1 MNFFQR
7 RAGSPDAWSTA
18 SDSPTPTNSIAERPW
33 AKNALWQGQLEERTQ
48 LLGTEEES
56 SDRHSSDEENDVDL
70 EAVYQITP
78 EQKEYYI
85 KQFRTIQPDLK
96 GLISGQAAKVFF
108 EKSRIPVEELRHIWQ
123 LCDVT
128 KDGALSLPEF
138 AAAMHLVVVRR
149 NNIPLPPI
157 LPECLIPTNKFVDSC
172 QPAEADL
179 LHLDDDKDQP
189 DSIVNSNTVIADS
202 HNKSFKASEKKQQT
216 PSNSIGSHTGNSR
229 PTTIQTKKPHP
240 SSSNKGSTSSSSPIN
255 DLEIS
260 PTKSNK
266 ISSSKEWINQSSKEW
281 TKFTE
286 SPTSSSVSSPGLK
299 PANFDMQRTAQAV
312 GSDPQI
318 LHPVPLRITPV
329 TTENNDENESNRSS
343 FHRKSENYVY
353 EGGIITIRDADTSS
367 PKQYMVHRDSC
378 VQNDLRAIQRPQPKK
393 IQNKNCVFGAI
404 PPPPQR
410 EPLSLPN
417 NDAIDSA
424 PHVVM
429 KKQEVPP
436 PPPPRY
442 FSSSKKPS
450 DLFLF

>member
-1 MNFFQR
+1 M
-7 RAGSPDAWSTA
+7 
-18 SDSPTPTNSIAERPW
+18 
-33 AKNALWQGQLEERTQ
+33 EERTQ

-56 SDRHSSDEENDVDL
+56 SDRHSSDEDNDVDL

-78 EQKEYYI
+78 EQKDYYI

-96 GLISGQAAKVFF
+96 GLIAGQAAKVFF

-138 AAAMHLVVVRR
+138 AAAMHLVVARR

-157 LPECLIPTNKFVDSC
+157 LPECLIPSSKFFDSC

-179 LHLDDDKDQP
+179 LHLDDDKDHVEISTTVDGQH
-189 DSIVNSNTVIADS
+189 NSTFAKTVTTTKPI
-202 HNKSFKASEKKQQT
+202 H
-216 PSNSIGSHTGNSR
+216 GGHTGSNSR
-229 PTTIQTKKPHP
+229 PTTIQTKQHP
-240 SSSNKGSTSSSSPIN
+240 NNNNSNKGSTSSSSPVN
-255 DLEIS
+255 ELEIS

-266 ISSSKEWINQSSKEW
+266 IINANKEWCNQSSKEW

-286 SPTSSSVSSPGLK
+286 SPTSSLSSPGPK
-299 PANFDMQRTAQAV
+299 PVNFDMQRTAQAV

-329 TTENNDENESNRSS
+329 TTDNNNDDNDANRMSY
-343 FHRKSENYVY
+343 HRKSENYIY
-353 EGGIITIRDADTSS
+353 EGGIITIRDADTAS
-367 PKQYMVHRDSC
+367 PKQYALQRDSGI
-378 VQNDLRAIQRPQPKK
+378 QNDLRAIQRPQPKK
-393 IQNKNCVFGAI
+393 IQNKNSIGAI

-410 EPLSLPN
+410 ESLNN
-417 NDAIDSA
+417 NDTIDNA
-424 PHVVM
+424 PPTLM
-429 KKQEVPP
+429 KKQEAPP

-442 FSSSKKPS
+442 A
-450 DLFLF
+450 

>member
-1 MNFFQR
+1 M
-7 RAGSPDAWSTA
+7 
-18 SDSPTPTNSIAERPW
+18 
-33 AKNALWQGQLEERTQ
+33 
-48 LLGTEEES
+48 LGTEEES
-56 SDRHSSDEENDVDL
+56 SDRHSSEEENDVDL
-70 EAVYQITP
+70 EAVYQITS

-85 KQFRTIQPDLK
+85 KQFQRIQPDLK

-138 AAAMHLVVVRR
+138 AAAMHLVVARR

-157 LPECLIPTNKFVDSC
+157 LPECLIPNNQFFDTC

-179 LHLDDDKDQP
+179 LHLDDDKDQ
-189 DSIVNSNTVIADS
+189 VENSLGSTNAVSDI
-202 HNKSFKASEKKQQT
+202 HNSSFKAAASEKKQ
-216 PSNSIGSHTGNSR
+216 PSSLIGSHTGNSR
-229 PTTIQTKKPHP
+229 PTTIQTKVPHG
-240 SSSNKGSTSSSSPIN
+240 SSNKGSTSSSSPIN

-286 SPTSSSVSSPGLK
+286 SPTSSVSSPGPK

-312 GSDPQI
+312 VSDPQI

-329 TTENNDENESNRSS
+329 AVDTNDDNDSNRLSY
-343 FHRKSENYVY
+343 HRKSENYLY

-367 PKQYMVHRDSC
+367 PKQYAVQRDAGL
-378 VQNDLRAIQRPQPKK
+378 QNDLRAIQRPQPKK
-393 IQNKNCVFGAI
+393 IQNKNSIGAI

-410 EPLSLPN
+410 ESLTLNNSDATDNAPPVPL
-417 NDAIDSA
+417 
-424 PHVVM
+424 

-436 PPPPRY
+436 PPPPR
-442 FSSSKKPS
+442 
-450 DLFLF
+450 

>member
-1 MNFFQR
+1 M
-7 RAGSPDAWSTA
+7 
-18 SDSPTPTNSIAERPW
+18 
-33 AKNALWQGQLEERTQ
+33 
-48 LLGTEEES
+48 LGTEEES
-56 SDRHSSDEENDVDL
+56 SDRHSSEEDNDVDL

-138 AAAMHLVVVRR
+138 AAAMHLVVARR

-157 LPECLIPTNKFVDSC
+157 LPECLIPTNKFFDSC

-189 DSIVNSNTVIADS
+189 DSLSNSNSIIVDAHS
-202 HNKSFKASEKKQQT
+202 KSFKASEKKQPQP
-216 PSNSIGSHTGNSR
+216 PSNLIGSHTGNSR
-229 PTTIQTKKPHP
+229 PTTIQTKMP
-240 SSSNKGSTSSSSPIN
+240 SGSNKGSTSSSSPVN

-266 ISSSKEWINQSSKEW
+266 ISSSKEWINQTSKEW

-286 SPTSSSVSSPGLK
+286 SPTSVSSPAGLK

-329 TTENNDENESNRSS
+329 TTENNDESDSNRSS
-343 FHRKSENYVY
+343 YHRKSDNYVY

-367 PKQYMVHRDSC
+367 PKQYIVQRDSGL
-378 VQNDLRAIQRPQPKK
+378 QNDLRAIQRPQPKK
-393 IQNKNCVFGAI
+393 IQNKNSVGGIAI

-410 EPLSLPN
+410 EPLSLNN

-424 PHVVM
+424 PHVSM

-442 FSSSKKPS
+442 ALSNIQFS
-450 DLFLF
+450 FVYQN

>member
-1 MNFFQR
+1 M
-7 RAGSPDAWSTA
+7 
-18 SDSPTPTNSIAERPW
+18 AERPW

-56 SDRHSSDEENDVDL
+56 SDRHSSEEENDIDL

-138 AAAMHLVVVRR
+138 AAAMHLVVARR

-157 LPECLIPTNKFVDSC
+157 LPECLIPNSKFIDSC

-179 LHLDDDKDQP
+179 LHLDDDKEQIDGNTA
-189 DSIVNSNTVIADS
+189 NSKTNPILSDVHNSSFIASD
-202 HNKSFKASEKKQQT
+202 KKQ
-216 PSNSIGSHTGNSR
+216 PSSGSSSLIGSHTGNNR
-229 PTTIQTKKPHP
+229 MQTKIPHP
-240 SSSNKGSTSSSSPIN
+240 NNSNKDSTSSSSPVN

-260 PTKSNK
+260 PTKSAK
-266 ISSSKEWINQSSKEW
+266 IRSSKEWTNQGSKEW

-286 SPTSSSVSSPGLK
+286 SPTSSVSSPGPK
-299 PANFDMQRTAQAV
+299 PVNFDMQRTAQAV
-312 GSDPQI
+312 VSDPQI

-329 TTENNDENESNRSS
+329 TNENNNDGDESNRSS
-343 FHRKSENYVY
+343 YHRKSDNYVY

-367 PKQYMVHRDSC
+367 PKQQFTVQRDSG
-378 VQNDLRAIQRPQPKK
+378 DLRAIQRPQPKK
-393 IQNKNCVFGAI
+393 IQNKNSIGAI

-410 EPLSLPN
+410 ESLTMNN
-417 NDAIDSA
+417 NDTIDNA
-424 PHVVM
+424 PPALL
-429 KKQEVPP
+429 KKQEIPP
-436 PPPPRY
+436 PPPPR
-442 FSSSKKPS
+442 
-450 DLFLF
+450 

>member
-1 MNFFQR
+1 M
-7 RAGSPDAWSTA
+7 
-18 SDSPTPTNSIAERPW
+18 AERPW

-56 SDRHSSDEENDVDL
+56 SDRHSSEEENDIDL

-96 GLISGQAAKVFF
+96 GLISGPAAKVFF

-157 LPECLIPTNKFVDSC
+157 LPECLIPNSKFVDSC

-179 LHLDDDKDQP
+179 LHLDDDKEQT
-189 DSIVNSNTVIADS
+189 DSTKTNPILSDVHNS
-202 HNKSFKASEKKQQT
+202 SFVAAEKKQ
-216 PSNSIGSHTGNSR
+216 PNSSSSCSLAGSHTGNNR
-229 PTTIQTKKPHP
+229 MQTKMPHP
-240 SSSNKGSTSSSSPIN
+240 SGSNKDSTSSSSPIN

-260 PTKSNK
+260 PTKSAK
-266 ISSSKEWINQSSKEW
+266 IRTSKEWTNQGSKEW

-286 SPTSSSVSSPGLK
+286 SPTSTSVSSPGPK

-312 GSDPQI
+312 VSDPQI

-329 TTENNDENESNRSS
+329 TNDTNDDELNRQSY
-343 FHRKSENYVY
+343 HRKSDNYVY

-367 PKQYMVHRDSC
+367 PKQQYVIQRDSG

-393 IQNKNCVFGAI
+393 IPNKNSIGAI

-410 EPLSLPN
+410 ESLTLNN
-417 NDAIDSA
+417 NDTIDNA
-424 PHVVM
+424 PPILL
-429 KKQEVPP
+429 KKQDVPP
-436 PPPPRY
+436 PPPPR
-442 FSSSKKPS
+442 
-450 DLFLF
+450 

>member
-1 MNFFQR
+1 M
-7 RAGSPDAWSTA
+7 
-18 SDSPTPTNSIAERPW
+18 
-33 AKNALWQGQLEERTQ
+33 
-48 LLGTEEES
+48 LGTEEES
-56 SDRHSSDEENDVDL
+56 SDRHSSEEENDIDL
-70 EAVYQITP
+70 EAVYQITA

-138 AAAMHLVVVRR
+138 AAAMHLVVARR

-157 LPECLIPTNKFVDSC
+157 LPECLIPNAKFFDSC

-179 LHLDDDKDQP
+179 LHLDDDKEQVD
-189 DSIVNSNTVIADS
+189 NSGSGAGVGSSSSSSKTNPILNDV
-202 HNKSFKASEKKQQT
+202 HNSSFIASEKKQ
-216 PSNSIGSHTGNSR
+216 PKSSSSSNLVGSHTGNNR
-229 PTTIQTKKPHP
+229 MQTKIPHP
-240 SSSNKGSTSSSSPIN
+240 SNSNKDSTSSSSPIN

-260 PTKSNK
+260 PTKSAK
-266 ISSSKEWINQSSKEW
+266 VRASKEWTNQGSKEW

-286 SPTSSSVSSPGLK
+286 SPTSSVSSPGPK

-312 GSDPQI
+312 VSDPQI

-329 TTENNDENESNRSS
+329 TNDTNDDESNRVNY
-343 FHRKSENYVY
+343 HRKSDNYVY

-367 PKQYMVHRDSC
+367 PKQQYVIQRDSGL
-378 VQNDLRAIQRPQPKK
+378 QNDLRAIQRPQPKK
-393 IQNKNCVFGAI
+393 IQNKNSIGAI

-410 EPLSLPN
+410 ESLTLNNNNNNN
-417 NDAIDSA
+417 NDTIDNV
-424 PHVVM
+424 PPTLL
-429 KKQEVPP
+429 KKQDVPP
-436 PPPPRY
+436 PPPPR
-442 FSSSKKPS
+442 
-450 DLFLF
+450 

>member
-1 MNFFQR
+1 M
-7 RAGSPDAWSTA
+7 
-18 SDSPTPTNSIAERPW
+18 AERPW

-56 SDRHSSDEENDVDL
+56 SDRHSSDEENDIDL

-138 AAAMHLVVVRR
+138 AAAMHLVVARR

-157 LPECLIPTNKFVDSC
+157 LPECLIPNGKFFELC

-179 LHLDDDKDQP
+179 LHLDDDREQTLDGAASSKTNPILSDVHSTP
-189 DSIVNSNTVIADS
+189 FASAD
-202 HNKSFKASEKKQQT
+202 KKQ
-216 PSNSIGSHTGNSR
+216 SASSSSSSLIGSHTGNNR
-229 PTTIQTKKPHP
+229 MQTAAAAAAAAVAKIPHHAN
-240 SSSNKGSTSSSSPIN
+240 STKDSTSSSSPIN

-260 PTKSNK
+260 PTKSAK
-266 ISSSKEWINQSSKEW
+266 IRSSKEWTNQGSKEW

-286 SPTSSSVSSPGLK
+286 SPTSNVSSPGPK

-312 GSDPQI
+312 VSDPQI

-329 TTENNDENESNRSS
+329 TNDTGNDDESNRSS
-343 FHRKSENYVY
+343 YQRKSDNYVY

-367 PKQYMVHRDSC
+367 PKQQQFTVQRDAGLQS
-378 VQNDLRAIQRPQPKK
+378 DLRAIQRPQPKK
-393 IQNKNCVFGAI
+393 ITNKNSIGAI

-410 EPLSLPN
+410 ESLTMTNNNN
-417 NDAIDSA
+417 NDTIDNA
-424 PHVVM
+424 PPTIL
-429 KKQEVPP
+429 KKQEIPP
-436 PPPPRY
+436 PPPPR
-442 FSSSKKPS
+442 
-450 DLFLF
+450 

>member
-1 MNFFQR
+1 M
-7 RAGSPDAWSTA
+7 
-18 SDSPTPTNSIAERPW
+18 
-33 AKNALWQGQLEERTQ
+33 WQGQLEERTQ
-48 LLGTEEES
+48 LLGATEEES
-56 SDRHSSDEENDVDL
+56 SDRHSSEEDNDVDL

-128 KDGALSLPEF
+128 KDGALNLPEF
-138 AAAMHLVVVRR
+138 AAAMHLVVARR

-157 LPECLIPTNKFVDSC
+157 LPECLIPSSKFFESC

-179 LHLDDDKDQP
+179 LHLDDEDKGRAEG
-189 DSIVNSNTVIADS
+189 SLGNTDA
-202 HNKSFKASEKKQQT
+202 HNASFKATEKKQ
-216 PSNSIGSHTGNSR
+216 PSNLIGSHTGNSR
-229 PTTIQTKKPHP
+229 PTTIQTKIPHP
-240 SSSNKGSTSSSSPIN
+240 NNSNKGSTSSSSPIN
-255 DLEIS
+255 ELEIS

-286 SPTSSSVSSPGLK
+286 SPTSSVSSPGPK

-312 GSDPQI
+312 VSDPQI

-329 TTENNDENESNRSS
+329 TADNNDEDANRSNYQ
-343 FHRKSENYVY
+343 RKSENYVY

-367 PKQYMVHRDSC
+367 PKQYAVQRDSGI
-378 VQNDLRAIQRPQPKK
+378 QNDLRAIQRPQPKK
-393 IQNKNCVFGAI
+393 IQNKNSIGAI

-410 EPLSLPN
+410 ESINN
-417 NDAIDSA
+417 NDTTDNA
-424 PHVVM
+424 PPTLM

-436 PPPPRY
+436 PPPPRLVFGLILY
-442 FSSSKKPS
+442 SFVFECAFLMQILSLFQLQTSKTC
-450 DLFLF
+450 

>member
-1 MNFFQR
+1 M
-7 RAGSPDAWSTA
+7 
-18 SDSPTPTNSIAERPW
+18 
-33 AKNALWQGQLEERTQ
+33 
-48 LLGTEEES
+48 GTEEES
-56 SDRHSSDEENDVDL
+56 SDRHSSDEENDIDL

-138 AAAMHLVVVRR
+138 AAAMHLVVARR

-157 LPECLIPTNKFVDSC
+157 LPECLIPNSKFFESC

-179 LHLDDDKDQP
+179 LHLDDDKEQIDG
-189 DSIVNSNTVIADS
+189 NSASNKTNPILNDVHNSSFIASSSSD
-202 HNKSFKASEKKQQT
+202 KKQ
-216 PSNSIGSHTGNSR
+216 PSSSSNSSSLIGSHTGSNRMQTTKIPHHANS
-229 PTTIQTKKPHP
+229 T
-240 SSSNKGSTSSSSPIN
+240 SNKDSTSSNSPIN

-260 PTKSNK
+260 PTKSAK
-266 ISSSKEWINQSSKEW
+266 IRSSKEWTNQGSKEW

-286 SPTSSSVSSPGLK
+286 SPTSNVSSPGPK

-312 GSDPQI
+312 VSDPQI

-329 TTENNDENESNRSS
+329 TNDNNDDETSRASY
-343 FHRKSENYVY
+343 HRKSDNYVY

-367 PKQYMVHRDSC
+367 PKQQQFTVQRDSGL
-378 VQNDLRAIQRPQPKK
+378 QNDLRAIQRPQPKK
-393 IQNKNCVFGAI
+393 ITNKNSIGAI

-410 EPLSLPN
+410 ESLTMN
-417 NDAIDSA
+417 NNVNSDTIDNA
-424 PHVVM
+424 PPTLI

-436 PPPPRY
+436 PPPPRLV
-442 FSSSKKPS
+442 FFP
-450 DLFLF
+450 LFLY